1 VLNLTLMKTFRMPY
15 SEHQNLEF
23 RAEGFNAFNT
33 PQFSNPNAQLGSAVF
48 GQVTSTKADNRVL
61 QIALKYRF

>member
-1 VLNLTLMKTFRMPY
+1 MKTFHMPY
-15 SEHQNLEF
+15 SEHHNLEF
-23 RAEGFNAFNT
+23 RAEGFNALNT
-33 PQFSNPNAQLGSAVF
+33 PQFSNPNAQLGNAVF